1 MIRRGANLWR
11 QHSSWDTPGLP
22 KSRPR
27 DAKVKENSK
36 MMAKMCQQSHLGM
49 ARCEPQ
55 RLQWWLW
62 SPFWVPKSRRWG
74 LWASFCLPIGCSDFT
89 FSHCCCDVVF
99 FLDLIIVFYWF
110 WVWILGRIFMF
121 SIAGGAPFSSM
132 ILVRFFL
139 SLRIAFCIGK
149 TSARCVLHNKDNG
162 FYTFN
167 VFGQIRFLMYFIDSD
182 IDFAIHFLDGFHGT
196 SKFLEV

>member
-1 MIRRGANLWR
+1 MWR
-11 QHSSWDTPGLP
+11 QQSSWDTPGLP

-36 MMAKMCQQSHLGM
+36 RWPKCIARAILGGPG
-49 ARCEPQ
+49 ASPRGTSGDF
-55 RLQWWLW
+55 W
-62 SPFWVPKSRRWG
+62 SPFRVPRSRRWG

-99 FLDLIIVFYWF
+99 FLDLIIVFYRF
-110 WVWILGRIFMF
+110 WVWNLGRIFMF

-149 TSARCVLHNKDNG
+149 TSAKCVLHNKNQG
-162 FYTFN
+162 FLHI
-167 VFGQIRFLMYFIDSD
+167 QRF
-182 IDFAIHFLDGFHGT
+182 
-196 SKFLEV
+196 